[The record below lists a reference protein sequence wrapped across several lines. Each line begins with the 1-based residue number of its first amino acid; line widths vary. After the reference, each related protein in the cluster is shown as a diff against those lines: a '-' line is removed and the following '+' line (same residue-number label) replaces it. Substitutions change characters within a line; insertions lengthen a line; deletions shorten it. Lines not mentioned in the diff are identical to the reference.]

1 MRVNIPTLSQKKRDK
16 GGATLAIESGTYR
29 GSDIPVRLRLVH
41 MLWDLLEIFAGL
53 VEVFGELM
61 IESVAKLARDRRRER
76 LHESRRGGCPHPP
89 ESELNEISPEAATK
103 LSPVLQPWVSREND
117 RVP

>member
-89 ESELNEISPEAATK
+89 EVSSTRSAPKVRPSLAQCFSPG
-103 LSPVLQPWVSREND
+103 
-117 RVP
+117 